1 MRLRSARSGKTNFA
15 RTCTDVRFWHKADIA
30 WCTGT
35 CLLLTQSGYLDRPM
49 IVVCMRRPIYE
60 QPIAMRAPLTSSPTI
75 QRNEKN
81 RRALHPFYIA
91 AVAAVLIMQAPNAH
105 AQHGSAPAGPSEKE
119 KAKAQEKRIFEK
131 DTDEAYKSTLSRIP
145 DAKQPKVDP
154 WGSMRTA
161 PQK

>member
-1 MRLRSARSGKTNFA
+1 MSVIGTKRTYLFALHMSAFDPKRISGPAYDSNMHAETDLRAA
-15 RTCTDVRFWHKADIA
+15 H
-30 WCTGT
+30 
-35 CLLLTQSGYLDRPM
+35 
-49 IVVCMRRPIYE
+49 
-60 QPIAMRAPLTSSPTI
+60 AMRAPLTSSPTI
-75 QRNEKN
+75 QRHEKN

-91 AVAAVLIMQAPNAH
+91 AVAAVLIMQVPNAH
-105 AQHGSAPAGPSEKE
+105 AQHGSAPSGPSEKE

>member
-1 MRLRSARSGKTNFA
+1 VECPLLALSGHIFLRR
-15 RTCTDVRFWHKADIA
+15 
-30 WCTGT
+30 T

-49 IVVCMRRPIYE
+49 IVICMRRPIYE

-131 DTDEAYKSTLSRIP
+131 DTDEAYKSTLGRIP